1 MASARTCGA
10 MAPAKKGKKATAATG
25 DPELCLRDFPAVVDK
40 SQRTLDRF
48 MSMCDRDPSAKAEAK
63 GLTTAPSSM
72 CSEPLDFATSEL
84 DEHVAETV
92 NSDATMAE
100 VVTNSGPWAAESCGE
115 AGVTADDAAPMTKKT
130 RQQRCGEAGV
140 AADDAAGQRPS
151 DVSCECADSADSD
164 NALAK
169 FMELL
174 RDGEDGGNM
183 GKLESAVGA
192 ELTESNLATLEA
204 YLRKTNQIVEH
215 ARPTA
220 ALSVAPH
227 DAKKLKMYED
237 ASRSGG
243 PAFRT
248 SLYNELL
255 AEHKAGTPQGE
266 QYRHCG
272 TRREAAEFRKAWAD
286 AKLAEFKQSKVYTRK
301 HSEVNTT
308 TADYL
313 NFGQLVVEQGGGGQT
328 EQLSKGRYDWS
339 SVAWHSARPSSASMA
354 RRAACSSPA
363 CDTRGRRS
371 SKRLGR
377 S

>member
-1 MASARTCGA
+1 
-10 MAPAKKGKKATAATG
+10 MAPAKKGKKATTATG

-100 VVTNSGPWAAESCGE
+100 VVTNNGPWAAESCGE
-115 AGVTADDAAPMTKKT
+115 AGVTADDAAPMTTKT

-169 FMELL
+169 LMELL

-192 ELTESNLATLEA
+192 ELTESNLAALEA
-204 YLRKTNQIVEH
+204 YLRATNKIVEQH
-215 ARPTA
+215 CPILGATRP
-220 ALSVAPH
+220 PRG
-227 DAKKLKMYED
+227 AKKLKMYED
-237 ASRSGG
+237 ANRSGG
-243 PAFRT
+243 HAFQT
-248 SLYNELL
+248 SLYNEFL
-255 AEHKAGTPQGE
+255 GD
-266 QYRHCG
+266 
-272 TRREAAEFRKAWAD
+272 REANKPQRGAAE
-286 AKLAEFKQSKVYTRK
+286 S
-301 HSEVNTT
+301 VN
-308 TADYL
+308 
-313 NFGQLVVEQGGGGQT
+313 
-328 EQLSKGRYDWS
+328 
-339 SVAWHSARPSSASMA
+339 
-354 RRAACSSPA
+354 
-363 CDTRGRRS
+363 
-371 SKRLGR
+371 
-377 S
+377 